1 MTTVDDY
8 NSVMLEKAKLD
19 RWFSKF
25 LDEHGKELD
34 QDESY
39 SNASWKEY
47 KKMLKLYDEVDRRAR
62 VAYYNVTK

>member
-1 MTTVDDY
+1 MNAVDNY

-25 LDEHGKELD
+25 LDEHGKSLD

-39 SNASWKEY
+39 SNESWKEY
-47 KKMLKLYDEVDRRAR
+47 KKMLKIYDEVDRRAR